1 MEHFSEYCFQTLAKE
16 RPFDW
21 PGQLEK
27 SPVTD
32 ADIQAVE
39 AAWGYRFPEEFR
51 EFLMSYILPSPTW
64 VYGKFYGESFDDW
77 PGGGT
82 TYSPELKR
90 YLQWDEIP
98 DDQEICVLEFNLSG
112 LEEMA
117 DIRGH
122 SLQENIERLSW
133 TGTAPSGY
141 ILLGEFTGNYVFLE
155 CETGRVVCVDHDC
168 YTMSHQ
174 PEVENI
180 REYQSLLFKNFYD
193 LLKCLFLGIV
203 CDGAT
208 SELMPVE

>member
-1 MEHFSEYCFQTLAKE
+1 MEHFSESCFQVLAKE
-16 RPFDW
+16 RPFGW
-21 PGQLEK
+21 PDQLEK
-27 SPVTD
+27 SPVTN

-64 VYGKFYGESFDDW
+64 VYGRFYGKSFDDW
-77 PGGGT
+77 PGGGA

-98 DDQEICVLEFNLSG
+98 DDQEICMLEFNLSG

-117 DIRGH
+117 DVRKH

-133 TGTAPSGY
+133 TGTAPFGY
-141 ILLGEFTGNYVFLE
+141 ILLGEFTDYYLFLE
-155 CETGRVVCVDHDC
+155 CETGRVVYIDHDN
-168 YTMSHQ
+168 YTMTHQ
-174 PEVENI
+174 SEVENI
-180 REYQSLLFKNFYD
+180 KEYQFLLFKNFRD
-193 LLKCLFLGIV
+193 LLKCLFLGAV

-208 SELMPVE
+208 AELLPVE